1 MCSHCVSKKGPVS
14 SSDKR
19 GTYERKIK
27 TVIAIVKTVIVIV
40 KIVIV
45 IVKIVME
52 NEKHFYNI

>member
-1 MCSHCVSKKGPVS
+1 M
-14 SSDKR
+14 
-19 GTYERKIK
+19 GTCERKVK

-52 NEKHFYNI
+52 NEKHFYRMTWLLLYIKQNNWK

>member
-1 MCSHCVSKKGPVS
+1 M
-14 SSDKR
+14 
-19 GTYERKIK
+19 GTYERKVK

>member
-1 MCSHCVSKKGPVS
+1 M
-14 SSDKR
+14 
-19 GTYERKIK
+19 GTCERKVK